1 MADEERKQNTPESEP
16 ESNAARRLRM
26 TGAEQEDAIHEG
38 EAAKGSFWAD
48 FWYHHKWKVIIGA
61 AFAFILIT
69 GISQYAA
76 HSDPDI
82 TMLYAG
88 TKYITATQ
96 NQKLTDILET
106 MTEDRNGDRKT
117 YVQLNDVVFYTE
129 DQLNDY
135 IAWCEENGEDMTVD
149 RLANKHAN
157 DRYVQ
162 QVWADPLICIFSES
176 QYREVARSGG
186 FVKLTDLFADDPG
199 ALDALG
205 DAVADEYGVRFW
217 ETKFCKFYDAAQIF
231 PKDALIAVRTVP
243 TMSALTG
250 RKRAE
255 AAQAANA
262 ELLRR
267 ILTFDYPAGYDPDAV
282 QGSGTEASPGGAAGN
297 P

>member
-1 MADEERKQNTPESEP
+1 MAEEERKRSGADEVPEEQ
-16 ESNAARRLRM
+16 ESNAARRLRL
-26 TGAEQEDAIHEG
+26 TGEESGDAIHEG
-38 EAAKGSFWAD
+38 EAERGSFFSN

-106 MTEDRNGDRKT
+106 MTEDRNGDGKT

-129 DQLNDY
+129 DQLADY
-135 IAWCEENGEDMTVD
+135 IVWCQENGEDMTVD
-149 RLANKHAN
+149 RMANKQAN

-176 QYREVARSGG
+176 QYSEVARSGG
-186 FVKLTDLFADDPG
+186 FVKLSELFADDPD
-199 ALDALG
+199 ALEALG

-231 PKDALIAVRTVP
+231 PHDALIAVRTVP

-250 RKRAE
+250 RKKAE
-255 AAQAANA
+255 EAQAANA
-262 ELLRR
+262 EMFRK
-267 ILTFDYPAGYDPDAV
+267 ILTFDYPEGYDPDRAQADETGV
-282 QGSGTEASPGGAAGN
+282 TP
-297 P
+297 

>member
-26 TGAEQEDAIHEG
+26 TGAEQEDSIHEG
-38 EAAKGSFWAD
+38 KAAKGSFWAD

-162 QVWADPLICIFSES
+162 QVWADPLICIFSED
-176 QYREVARSGG
+176 QYAEVARSGG
-186 FVKLTDLFADDPG
+186 FTTLADLFGDDAG
-199 ALDALG
+199 ALEALG
-205 DAVADEYGVRFW
+205 DAAIDEYGVRFS
-217 ETKFCKFYDAAQIF
+217 ETKFAQFYDAAQIF
-231 PKDALIAVRTVP
+231 PKDAVIAVRTLP
-243 TMSALTG
+243 TMAALTG
-250 RKRAE
+250 KKKAQEALDANKEMLRK
-255 AAQAANA
+255 
-262 ELLRR
+262 
-267 ILTFDYPAGYDPDAV
+267 ILTFEFPEGYDPDAA
-282 QGSGTEASPGGAAGN
+282 GETEAAGG
-297 P
+297 